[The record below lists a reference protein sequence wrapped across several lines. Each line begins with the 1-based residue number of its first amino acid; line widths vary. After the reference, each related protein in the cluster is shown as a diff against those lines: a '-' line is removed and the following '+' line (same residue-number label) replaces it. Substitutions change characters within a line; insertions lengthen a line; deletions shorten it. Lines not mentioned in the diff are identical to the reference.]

1 MHAAA
6 RMQAAKALN
15 RTIASTANA
24 DSDSDSE
31 LELELESE
39 SDCNYIGGVAYSA
52 ASSDNDSDTGSE
64 SEWSDDDSSDMKSMD
79 ELEGDKLEENLKYL
93 REKAVAESPKTSL
106 YEKIAAPKEP
116 KHWRMAERNRSLGY
130 SGLSKRS
137 QQRHL
142 KKA

>member
-1 MHAAA
+1 MVKKCEKDAAA
-6 RMQAAKALN
+6 QMRAAKALN

-31 LELELESE
+31 LESELESE

-79 ELEGDKLEENLKYL
+79 ELEGDKL
-93 REKAVAESPKTSL
+93 RKT
-106 YEKIAAPKEP
+106 
-116 KHWRMAERNRSLGY
+116 
-130 SGLSKRS
+130 
-137 QQRHL
+137 
-142 KKA
+142 